1 VVKLGGNVVG
11 SSSVTVQ
18 SVAPGLF
25 LGPGGQ
31 AAALNQ
37 DGSANTP
44 SNPAAVGSVIAVF
57 MTGLGPVDHAV
68 ATGAAAS
75 ANPLSRV
82 TGTVSALI
90 GGQSAQVAFAGL
102 APGFAGLYQVNV
114 RVPQVAAGNLAVVI
128 SVNGVVSNSGLIT
141 VR

>member
-1 VVKLGGNVVG
+1 VNL
-11 SSSVTVQ
+11 
-18 SVAPGLF
+18 
-25 LGPGGQ
+25 
-31 AAALNQ
+31 

-44 SNPAAVGSVIAVF
+44 ANPAEVGSVIAVF

-75 ANPLSRV
+75 ANPLSHV
-82 TGTVSALI
+82 TGTVSASI

-114 RVPQVAAGNLAVVI
+114 RVPQVGAGNQPLGI
-128 SVNGVVSNSGLIT
+128 SVNGVAGNSGLVG

>member
-11 SSSVTVQ
+11 SRSVTVQ

-25 LGPGGQ
+25 LGSGEQ

-37 DGSANTP
+37 DGSANGP
-44 SNPAAVGSVIAVF
+44 SNPAGVGSVIAVF

-68 ATGAAAS
+68 GTGAAAS
-75 ANPLSRV
+75 ANPLSQV
-82 TGTVSALI
+82 TGTVSAVI
-90 GGQSAQVAFAGL
+90 GAQSAQVAFAGL

-114 RVPQVAAGNLAVVI
+114 RVPQVGAGSQPLVI
-128 SVNGVVSNSGLIT
+128 SVNGVAGNSGLIT